1 MDNPPFRKPQWHAI
15 NSTSTGLQLRRILV
29 PIDFCD
35 TTVAALH
42 HAGMFARQ
50 YKATITLLHI
60 VEPVGQELRRNIT
73 RERLIEE
80 MSEIGEYQI
89 RKLVDVIWGEEI
101 VTDIVVAGGKP
112 YQQIVNE
119 AKETNA
125 DMIIMA
131 SHGTFGSRGFFRRST
146 TEKVVRHAPCP
157 VLVVPAYERGL
168 VVDTSSE
175 RNADR

>member
-1 MDNPPFRKPQWHAI
+1 MPLDFRDSMVLA
-15 NSTSTGLQLRRILV
+15 LQY
-29 PIDFCD
+29 
-35 TTVAALH
+35 AA
-42 HAGMFARQ
+42 AFARG

-60 VEPVGQELRRNIT
+60 VEPFGQELRRNIS

-80 MSEIGEYQI
+80 LSEVGESQI
-89 RKLVDVIWGEEI
+89 RRLVDVIWGDEI

-119 AKETNA
+119 AREMNA

-131 SHGTFGSRGFFRRST
+131 SHGAVGAWGFFRRGT
-146 TEKVVRHAPCP
+146 TAKVVRYAPCP

-168 VVDTSSE
+168 MVGAVIE
-175 RNADR
+175 RNAGR

>member
-1 MDNPPFRKPQWHAI
+1 MDKPPFRKPGPRAI
-15 NSTSTGLQLRRILV
+15 NSTSSGLQLCRILV
-29 PIDFCD
+29 PVDFSAA
-35 TTVAALH
+35 TTKALQYAA
-42 HAGMFARQ
+42 AFARE
-50 YKATITLLHI
+50 YKATITLLH
-60 VEPVGQELRRNIT
+60 VVKPDGSHVRRNIS

-80 MSEIGEYQI
+80 MSEVGESQI

-101 VTDIVVAGGKP
+101 VTDVVVAGGKP

-131 SHGTFGSRGFFRRST
+131 SHGAVGSRGFFRRST

-157 VLVVPAYERGL
+157 VLVVPALERGFA
-168 VVDTSSE
+168 VGVSVETMS
-175 RNADR
+175 

>member
-1 MDNPPFRKPQWHAI
+1 MEEPPFRKPEWRAI
-15 NSTSTGLQLRRILV
+15 NATSSSVQLRRILV
-29 PIDFCD
+29 PIDFRD
-35 TTVAALH
+35 ATVAALC
-42 HAGMFARQ
+42 HAAAFARQ

-60 VEPVGQELRRNIT
+60 VEPVGPELRRNIP

-80 MSEIGEYQI
+80 MSEVGECQI

-101 VTDIVVAGGKP
+101 VTDVVVAGGKP

-131 SHGTFGSRGFFRRST
+131 SHGAVGSWGLFRRST
-146 TEKVVRHAPCP
+146 TAKVIRHAPCP
-157 VLVVPAYERGL
+157 VLVVPAFERGFVL
-168 VVDTSSE
+168 GASVE
-175 RNADR
+175 RNADL

>member
-1 MDNPPFRKPQWHAI
+1 MENPPFRKPKWRAI
-15 NSTSTGLQLRRILV
+15 NSTFSGLQLRRILV
-29 PIDFCD
+29 PVDLLD
-35 TTVAALH
+35 STLAALQY
-42 HAGMFARQ
+42 AAAFARQ

-60 VEPVGQELRRNIT
+60 VEPVGQELRRNIS

-80 MSEIGEYQI
+80 MSEVGEYQI

-101 VTDIVVAGGKP
+101 VTDVVVAGGKP

-131 SHGTFGSRGFFRRST
+131 NHGAVGSWGLFRRST
-146 TEKVVRHAPCP
+146 TQKVVRHAPCP
-157 VLVVPAYERGL
+157 VLVVPAYERGF
-168 VVDTSSE
+168 VVGAPSE

>member
-1 MDNPPFRKPQWHAI
+1 MENPPSRKPEWRSI
-15 NSTSTGLQLRRILV
+15 NSISPGVQLRRILV
-29 PIDFCD
+29 PIDFRD
-35 TTVAALH
+35 STVAALR
-42 HAGMFARQ
+42 HAAAFARQ

-60 VEPVGQELRRNIT
+60 VEPVGSELRRNIS
-73 RERLIEE
+73 RERLIAE
-80 MSEIGEYQI
+80 MSEVGECQI
-89 RKLVDVIWGEEI
+89 RKLVDVIWGGEI

-131 SHGTFGSRGFFRRST
+131 SHGAVGSWGLFRRST

-157 VLVVPAYERGL
+157 VLVVQAFEQGF
-168 VVDTSSE
+168 V
-175 RNADR
+175 A